1 MTIVNSKAL
10 DPDLFEGTMPEEV
23 FQHFKEGEYEWFV
36 LTPNSWGRSESS
48 EYEARKKAL
57 SYIEWSCISSERK
70 EVPVIIYQIKAG
82 LDLDLDRF
90 DKLNWEGDDRD
101 IHKIAKVRFKR
112 PKRAT
117 GWAYGATLK

>member
-23 FQHFKEGEYEWFV
+23 LPHFKEGEYEWFV

-48 EYEARKKAL
+48 EHEARKNAL
-57 SYIEWSCISSERK
+57 SCIEWSCISSERK
-70 EVPVIIYQIKAG
+70 EVPIIIYQIKAG
-82 LDLDLDRF
+82 LDLDVDEF
-90 DKLNWEGDDRD
+90 YKLTWEGDDRD
-101 IHKIAKVRFKR
+101 IQKIAKVIAKR

-117 GWAYGATLK
+117 GLK